1 MPTDQPGQPN
11 EDRLIAALLN
21 TPAELDGLARDHF
34 ATSAA
39 KSHLRSLLSW
49 YRKRGRRVFATL
61 RALHQVRAEL
71 FASQMRAEVLQ
82 RLLRLSRQ
90 PDADSREAC
99 AELLRVLDK
108 PAAPAH
114 ARKNSPRAAPKGPAA
129 SDDQIRGLIAE
140 ADDARK
146 KQLER
151 GDGGFE

>member
-11 EDRLIAALLN
+11 EDRLVAALLN
-21 TPAELDGLARDHF
+21 QPAELDELARDHF
-34 ATSAA
+34 RSSAA
-39 KSHLRSLLSW
+39 GSHLRSLLSW

-108 PAAPAH
+108 PAATAPT
-114 ARKNSPRAAPKGPAA
+114 RQRPPRAAPKGPAA

-146 KQLER
+146 KQLDASE
-151 GDGGFE
+151 GDDA